1 MGREHDW
8 KEIEKTQL
16 NYEQGLK
23 DQYKGIDIIK
33 ISKENRKTIHKMKK
47 INAKADKL
55 VRALLIWYVIFLI
68 LLIIFGTYIYIMYL
82 NNIKNRVNIDFIAD
96 LKDCYGINAKVIKKD
111 VDKSGNGKYV
121 LKSKEKK
128 PIEFIVIKEFGRY
141 TFDYFDRTLKEEYE
155 KSGDEI
161 KKTFESHENHENSGL
176 LKYSL
181 IAEPTSLNDIDS
193 IVNKFVQ
200 MRDNAGKHFG
210 FDWNVN
216 IRTDGVNQ
224 RILSMGETEDE
235 ESICRRAK
243 CEYVVTEVELEK
255 EEKFTEEEIE
265 RYYKPY
271 ALNLFVNGEKVLSKL
286 SKPAMQQNV
295 IYDYYNEDYTMPISA
310 LEDIEGIQITYDK
323 YSTPLELTFKNKTY
337 KIGGATVDL
346 EHDTVPTYIEVQ
358 TLKQILGAELEF
370 DYKKQTLNIAMELIG
385 RN

>member
-1 MGREHDW
+1 MGREQDW

-33 ISKENRKTIHKMKK
+33 LSKENRKTIHKMKK

-68 LLIIFGTYIYIMYL
+68 LLIIFGTYIYIRYL

-128 PIEFIVIKEFGRY
+128 PIEFIVIKEFGSY

-155 KSGDEI
+155 KSSDEI
-161 KKTFESHENHENSGL
+161 KKTFEVHENYDDNGF
-176 LKYSL
+176 LKYIL
-181 IAEPTSLNDIDS
+181 IAEPSSLNDIDN

-200 MRDNAGKHFG
+200 MRDNAGKRFG
-210 FDWNVN
+210 FNWNVN

-224 RILSMGETEDE
+224 RILSMGENEDE
-235 ESICRRAK
+235 ESICKRAK

-255 EEKFTEEEIE
+255 KVKFTDEEIE
-265 RYYKPY
+265 RYYKPFS
-271 ALNLFVNGEKVLSKL
+271 LDLLINGNMVCTEVFKQQVK
-286 SKPAMQQNV
+286 QNV
-295 IYDYYNEDYTMPISA
+295 IYSYSSEDYTMPISA
-310 LEDIEGIQITYDK
+310 LENVEGFEITYDK
-323 YSTPLELTFKNKTY
+323 YSTPLEFKFKDKTY
-337 KIGGATVDL
+337 KIQGSTVDL
-346 EHDTVPTYIEVQ
+346 EHNTIPTYIEVQ
-358 TLKQILGAELEF
+358 TLKQILDAKLEF
-370 DYKKQTLNIAMELIG
+370 NYEKRTLNIVVENYVM
-385 RN
+385 

>member
-1 MGREHDW
+1 MGREQDW

-16 NYEQGLK
+16 NYEQGIK
-23 DQYKGIDIIK
+23 DQYKGIDIVK

-55 VRALLIWYVIFLI
+55 VKALFIWYVIFLI
-68 LLIIFGTYIYIMYL
+68 LLIMLGLYIYIMYL

-128 PIEFIVIKEFGRY
+128 PIEFIVIKEFGSY
-141 TFDYFDRTLKEEYE
+141 MFDYFDRTLKEEYE

-243 CEYVVTEVELEK
+243 CEYVFTEVELEK

-310 LEDIEGIQITYDK
+310 LEDIEGVQITYDK

-337 KIGGATVDL
+337 KIGGATANL
-346 EHDTVPTYIEVQ
+346 EHNIIPTYIEVQ
-358 TLKQILGAELEF
+358 NVKQILEAELEF
-370 DYKKQTLNIAMELIG
+370 DYKKQTLNIVMK
-385 RN
+385 

>member
-1 MGREHDW
+1 MGREQDW

-33 ISKENRKTIHKMKK
+33 ISKENRKTIHKIKK

-68 LLIIFGTYIYIMYL
+68 LLIIFGTHIYIMYL
-82 NNIKNRVNIDFIAD
+82 NNIKYRVNIDFIAD

-111 VDKSGNGKYV
+111 VDKSENGKYV

-128 PIEFIVIKEFGRY
+128 PIEFIVIKEFGSY
-141 TFDYFDRTLKEEYE
+141 MFDYFDRTLKEEYE

-243 CEYVVTEVELEK
+243 CEYVFTEVELKK

-310 LEDIEGIQITYDK
+310 LEDIEGVQITYDK

-337 KIGGATVDL
+337 KIGGATVNL
-346 EHDTVPTYIEVQ
+346 EHNTIPTYIEVQ
-358 TLKQILGAELEF
+358 NVKQILEAELEF
-370 DYKKQTLNIAMELIG
+370 DYKKQTLNIVMK
-385 RN
+385 